1 MGPLPSSNSLAL
13 DSIIRTLETVVL
25 VNSVVNKKYEYTVTD
40 YAYATINR
48 LLKKTVG
55 TPSI

>member
-13 DSIIRTLETVVL
+13 DSIIRTLETVAL

-40 YAYATINR
+40 YEYATIDR
-48 LLKKTVG
+48 
-55 TPSI
+55 